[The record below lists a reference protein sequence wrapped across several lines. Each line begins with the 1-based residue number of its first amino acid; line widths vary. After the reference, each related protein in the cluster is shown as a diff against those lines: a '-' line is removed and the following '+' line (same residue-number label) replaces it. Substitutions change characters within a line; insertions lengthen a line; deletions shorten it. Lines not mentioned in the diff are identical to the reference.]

1 MYTLFNLKN
10 LIYYKIYYQF
20 KGGYFMKFES
30 KVIHGGISEDAFT
43 GAVNIPIYQTSTFRQ
58 EGIGKHKGFEY
69 ARTGNPTRQAL
80 EELIKDLEGGIA
92 GFAFASGL
100 AALSTVL
107 MLFKTGDHILLSDNV
122 YGGTF
127 RVVDKVFVHLGIS
140 YSLVDTSDLE
150 AVQKAITPTTKAIF
164 IETPTNPLMKITD
177 LSAISTLAKS
187 HNLISVVDN
196 TFLTPYLQR
205 PIEHGIDIVVHSGT
219 KYLGGHSDVVAGLV
233 VVAHEDLK
241 ERLGFLQNAVGGIL
255 GPQDSF
261 LLIRG
266 IKTLAIRLEKA
277 QANAKAIVDFLH
289 TLPQVS
295 KIYYPGLGAMISF
308 ELSDPEVA
316 LKLVENVKLIAL
328 AESLGGVESLI
339 CLPAA
344 MTHAS
349 IPVEQRKALGIT
361 DGLLRLSVGIEDAD
375 DLITDL
381 THALNLS
388 ISEGGT
394 SHALY

>member
-1 MYTLFNLKN
+1 
-10 LIYYKIYYQF
+10 
-20 KGGYFMKFES
+20 MKFES

-107 MLFKTGDHILLSDNV
+107 MLFKSGDHILLSDNV

-127 RVVDKVFVHLGIS
+127 RLVDKIFVHLGLS
-140 YSLVDTSDLE
+140 YSLVDTSNLD
-150 AVQKAITPTTKAIF
+150 AVENAITPATKAIF
-164 IETPTNPLMKITD
+164 IETPTNPLMKLTD
-177 LSAISTLAKS
+177 LPAISRLAKK
-187 HNLISVVDN
+187 HQLLSVVDN

-205 PIEHGIDIVVHSGT
+205 PIEHGIDIVIHSAT

-233 VVAHEDLK
+233 VVSSEPLK
-241 ERLGFLQNAVGGIL
+241 DKLAFLQNAAGGIL

-266 IKTLAIRLEKA
+266 IKTLAIRLDRA
-277 QANAKAIVDFLH
+277 QANAKKIVSFLE
-289 TLPQVS
+289 TLPEIK

-308 ELSDPEVA
+308 ELKDPHVA
-316 LKLVENVKLIAL
+316 QKLVENVKIIAL

-349 IPVEQRKALGIT
+349 IPEEQRNLLGIT
-361 DGLLRLSVGIEDAD
+361 NGLLRLSVGIEDAD
-375 DLITDL
+375 DLIADL
-381 THALNLS
+381 TNALNLS
-388 ISEGGT
+388 K
-394 SHALY
+394 